1 MADDYVMFRLS
12 NKNILM
18 NVDPL
23 DPSAGTIPDVKKM
36 GDFSR
41 ILNQMENKIR
51 SATGEAGFKFNR
63 NLRYTDPSRN
73 YQYQDV
79 VVQKEFYNTV
89 IDVLKGY
96 EASLNIGSA
105 GVDPITGEPIKNTYL
120 AEANARN
127 ARLIEYTKTIKGKKA
142 QASFLKE
149 AQRAGGYA
157 YADPTLKNPE
167 RMKAFIPV
175 TEDEYNALAT
185 AHANKTGK
193 KPETEI
199 YKRTFTATEKESS
212 YENRVRKA
220 EAKEKEK
227 AREEKE
233 KEKEDKEKKES
244 RRKTLRTISTVVAII
259 TIVLDVCR
267 RILTA
272 TLARASEAREQSVTA
287 HTMQVPTSVLKEF
300 KFIEQASGM
309 KEGTIEGAVSDVQKN
324 FGDPT
329 NPNEKALGTLARVM
343 GGKVADLVKSG
354 MGNSDPYT
362 LMKEIVDAFF
372 TQAMSGKNSL
382 GQNVGQAQA
391 VREMT
396 TVLQGVSPDLAT
408 FFSHMANENLY
419 GAYKGMIK
427 NSDDYMHLTTIV
439 GTKEITDLKNL
450 STLGTEVD
458 ELKSKFSQIKAYLAE
473 DFLTSLRGLIK
484 KINNLDVGKTATQ
497 VVDETEKAFSLYRE
511 KEVEMQ
517 KLQKVQLGKIAGA
530 IDASGIDYKSFG
542 YKTSTEVVDA
552 IQNGTAPKELLSNLH
567 GFLDTTNGKDLQ
579 TAILLY
585 DTYTRYLYY
594 AKSKLQEGLKG
605 KSIKYDASEWTSAS
619 IATGEALEDNEINKK
634 FGLITSDYGMLLVV
648 PDAISGNKEKQENFN
663 LLFMSKLSES
673 AYGASYTSANAS
685 TNFGDS
691 MRKSVD
697 EYEKKYLGRKM
708 TFEDLFVDGYLQ
720 SNQGNALIKHV
731 NEKLGLTGK
740 DAIKTTTSR
749 RFSWGDSRMQLLQY
763 MFATGQLTDEDLP
776 ASIKYFSISSPIQT
790 KLDKKQFEEEYSKQK
805 FQNFIETEAGRQ
817 DMTALLADLS
827 TQLAGRNAQV
837 YQKVTADAKNKQF
850 TFSFI
855 AKTPE
860 GKVLS
865 TKSIVLDDSDITTD
879 YTKEIPFTVDFNKV
893 TSDNSMTP

>member
-105 GVDPITGEPIKNTYL
+105 GVDPITGDPIKNTYL

-185 AHANKTGK
+185 AYANKTGK

-244 RRKTLRTISTVVAII
+244 RRKTLRTVSTVVAII

-343 GGKVADLVKSG
+343 GGKVDDLVKSG

-439 GTKEITDLKNL
+439 GTKEIVDLKNL

-458 ELKSKFSQIKAYLAE
+458 ELKSKFSQIKTYLAE

-484 KINNLDVGKTATQ
+484 KINNWDIGKTYEQKVT
-497 VVDETEKAFSLYRE
+497 ETEEALALYRE
-511 KEVEMQ
+511 RAPEME
-517 KLQKVQLGKIAGA
+517 KLQKMQLSKIAGA

-542 YKTSTEVVDA
+542 YKTSTEVVEA
-552 IQNGTAPKELLSNLH
+552 LQNDTMPKELVQKLYTYMYSSEGKQLRTAVALH
-567 GFLDTTNGKDLQ
+567 DK
-579 TAILLY
+579 Y
-585 DTYTRYLYY
+585 VKYKYY
-594 AKSKLQEGLKG
+594 AESQIQKG
-605 KSIKYDASEWTSAS
+605 IAGKNISYDPSEWTSAS
-619 IATGEALEDNEINKK
+619 IATGEAIKDNNIDSK
-634 FGLITSDYGMLLVV
+634 FQVSKTLTLHGGEYEAT
-648 PDAISGNKEKQENFN
+648 ISTANKEKLKNYN
-663 LLFMSKLSES
+663 SLLGHKIGDYV
-673 AYGASYTSANAS
+673 YGISDQQNS
-685 TNFGDS
+685 TI
-691 MRKSVD
+691 VD
-697 EYEKKYLGRKM
+697 EYEKAFIQRKI
-708 TFEDLFVDGYLQ
+708 TLEDLFTYGTLDRDV
-720 SNQGNALIKHV
+720 GNKLIRQV
-731 NEKLGLTGK
+731 NDKLGLTGK
-740 DAIKTTTSR
+740 DAIKEHISFGFNWKDKEIQR
-749 RFSWGDSRMQLLQY
+749 IAEL
-763 MFATGQLTDEDLP
+763 FAEGKLTDDDLG
-776 ASIKYFSISSPIQT
+776 AEFKKHAIQQNVYSNLWFKLQEGELSESKFSR
-790 KLDKKQFEEEYSKQK
+790 
-805 FQNFIETEAGRQ
+805 FIETEAGRQ